1 MNPKAVAWFF
11 EKDRDIRE
19 ETPSP
24 CQLCRMDAQVPLLA
38 IEGQTR
44 HPYAADQVLSSE
56 PIRTTDQQLG
66 AVT

>member
-1 MNPKAVAWFF
+1 
-11 EKDRDIRE
+11 
-19 ETPSP
+19 
-24 CQLCRMDAQVPLLA
+24 MDAQVPLLA